1 MAPPPPANLPLQ
13 ERMLQLVQ
21 TLQFAWFAGHVT
33 LLLSSVRYALS
44 YMTFHPNSKW
54 ATFSYRTAFVAAA
67 ATYGIVVFKSFR
79 ARARAGKA
87 QGGALQIIGDE
98 NVQYL
103 FMALI
108 WLWSRQIP
116 LAILPFAVY
125 SVFHVATYTRSN
137 LLPTIQP
144 QPAAAAGEKP
154 KSSALAD
161 TIGNFVKNY
170 YDSSMT
176 LVAILEIALWFRLG
190 FSALLFQ
197 KGSWILIAVY
207 TVFLRARFH
216 QSTFVQ
222 SAVNQLA
229 ARGDTIANRQDM
241 PPAVRQAW
249 DGLKSGIKQAA
260 DLTDINR
267 YAGAQQQGVPKKT
280 Q

>member
-1 MAPPPPANLPLQ
+1 
-13 ERMLQLVQ
+13 Q

-44 YMTFHPNSKW
+44 YLTFNASSKW
-54 ATFSYRTAFVAAA
+54 AIFSYRTAFIAAA

-87 QGGALQIIGDE
+87 QGGAFQIIGDE

-103 FMALI
+103 AMALI

-116 LAILPFAVY
+116 LAVLPFAVY
-125 SVFHVATYTRSN
+125 SIFHVATYTRSN
-137 LLPTIQP
+137 LLPTLQP
-144 QPAAAAGEKP
+144 QPAVAAGEKP
-154 KSSALAD
+154 KSSGLAD

-222 SAVNQLA
+222 SAVNQLG
-229 ARGDTIANRQDM
+229 ARGDAIATRQDL

-249 DGLKSGIKQAA
+249 GGLKSGIKQAA